1 MDVNRFTEILREAK
15 KKSSCPPGF
24 KYNKKENRC
33 VPVKKKGKKGKYGYG
48 VRGYFGGYGRGGD
61 NRSDSGLYLIH
72 I

>member
-1 MDVNRFTEILREAK
+1 MDVNRFIEILREAK

-48 VRGYFGGYGRGGD
+48 VRGYFWWIWSWWR
-61 NRSDSGLYLIH
+61 
-72 I
+72 